1 MKIIN
6 KIRGFSTKTKASM
19 VVALL
24 AVGVIVPIAVNA
36 EFYPARAVYDYNKY
50 DGNDD
55 CNDPN
60 NIATQNGRCGSM
72 NGPVFN
78 SFINTPSYGDER
90 AFFDGRRSDM
100 PASTNADQINDVTNG
115 SKEVVLRTYVHN
127 NANQTTN
134 ASGKGVATGAN
145 VRIALPTAT
154 EQVLRARSY
163 ISANNATTVEDTADM
178 LGSRKFSVSYVP
190 GSAKLL
196 RGTASYGL
204 SDSIVTTGAPI
215 GYNSMDGNLPGCFEY
230 AALVEI
236 RVKVNVQTAPD
247 LQLTKEVRKNTST
260 GTTDWGEETS
270 VKPGEKVQWLLG
282 TKNIG
287 DVTLDQVKARDVLP
301 PHLTVVPGSVKVYNG
316 NDESTQNDVPLFGG
330 GLILGTYPV
339 GGIKY
344 ITFETI
350 AKDDFE
356 GCSVRLRNLAYAN
369 SQQTPTEDTNDAVVN
384 ITKDDCNPPEEQ
396 KPNFKIEKGV
406 RISGSNSS
414 FTQDVKLKYGDKAE
428 YQVLVTNTGET
439 ELKNVVIKDTLP
451 AGVTYENGSLKVNG
465 ESSDGDLFGSGVV
478 IPSIAKGA
486 EVKITFTAKV
496 NRGEGVSCDLKTYRN
511 VASAD
516 PEGSGEGL
524 DPKEDDANVKA
535 DCDEA
540 PVTPKYSC
548 DLLDL
553 KKTGGRNISV
563 KVNAS
568 ASGGAVIKQYMYDFG
583 DGNTLTTDK
592 NAVDHSFAQDGRYV
606 VRAKVLVSVN
616 DQTITV
622 ESDACAKAV
631 EFVKGQPKCEI
642 PGKEHLPADS
652 PECATTPVGPTP
664 TTPGKLPETGAGSIA
679 VIFLVVTGVASAGY
693 YALAYSRR

>member
-1 MKIIN
+1 MKLIN
-6 KIRGFSTKTKASM
+6 KIRSLSVRTKVSM

-24 AVGVIVPIAVNA
+24 AVGTIVPIAVNA
-36 EFYPARAVYDYNKY
+36 EFYPARAVFDYNKY
-50 DGNDD
+50 DGNND

-100 PASTNADQINDVTNG
+100 ATNTNADQINDVTNG
-115 SKEVVLRTYVHN
+115 SKEVILRTYVHN

-134 ASGKGVATGAN
+134 ASGKGIAKDAK
-145 VRIALPTAT
+145 VRVALPTAT

-163 ISANNATTVEDTADM
+163 ISASNATTVEDTADM
-178 LGSRKFSVSYVP
+178 LGTKKFSVSYVP

-196 RGTASYGL
+196 RGAASYAL
-204 SDSIVTTGAPI
+204 SDNIVTTGAPI
-215 GYNSMDGNLPGCFEY
+215 GYNTMDGNLPGCFEY

-236 RVKVNVQTAPD
+236 KVKINVQTTPD
-247 LQLTKEVRKNTST
+247 LQLTKQVKKSGVTE
-260 GTTDWGEETS
+260 WGKETS
-270 VKPGEKVQWLLG
+270 VKPGDKIQWLLG

-316 NDESTQNDVPLFGG
+316 NDVSVQNDAPLFGG
-330 GLILGTYPV
+330 GLILGTYPT

-344 ITFETI
+344 ISFETT

-356 GCSVRLRNLAYAN
+356 GCSVRLRNLAYAS
-369 SQQTPTEDTNDAVVN
+369 SQQTPTEVTDDSVVN
-384 ITKDDCNPPEEQ
+384 ITKDNCKPEEK
-396 KPNFKIEKGV
+396 KPDFKIQKGV
-406 RISGSNSS
+406 RKADSTSD
-414 FTQDVKLKYGDKAE
+414 FAQDIKLNYGDKAE
-428 YQVLVTNTGET
+428 YQIVVTNTGQT

-451 AGVTYENGSLKVNG
+451 LGMTYEAGSLKVNG
-465 ESSDGDLFGSGVV
+465 ASSDADLFGAGVV

-486 EVKITFTAKV
+486 EAKITFVAKLTKAE
-496 NRGEGVSCDLKTYRN
+496 NVSCDLKTYRN

-516 PEGSGEGL
+516 PEGTGEGL

-535 DCDEA
+535 DCEV
-540 PVTPKYSC
+540 PTKPKYSC
-548 DLLDL
+548 DLLEL
-553 KKTGGRNISV
+553 KKTGGRNVSV
-563 KVNAS
+563 KVSAS
-568 ASGGAVIKQYMYDFG
+568 ASGGATIKQYVYDFG
-583 DGNTLTTDK
+583 DGNSLTTDK
-592 NAVDHSFAQDGRYV
+592 NTADHSFANDGRYV
-606 VRAKVLVSVN
+606 VRAKVLVDVN
-616 DQTITV
+616 GQTVTA
-622 ESDACAKAV
+622 ESDACARTV

-652 PECATTPVGPTP
+652 PECVTTTTPVKPTP
-664 TTPGKLPETGAGSIA
+664 TTPGTLPDTGAGSIA
-679 VIFLVVTGVASAGY
+679 VVFLVVTGMASAGY
-693 YALAYSRR
+693 YALVASRR